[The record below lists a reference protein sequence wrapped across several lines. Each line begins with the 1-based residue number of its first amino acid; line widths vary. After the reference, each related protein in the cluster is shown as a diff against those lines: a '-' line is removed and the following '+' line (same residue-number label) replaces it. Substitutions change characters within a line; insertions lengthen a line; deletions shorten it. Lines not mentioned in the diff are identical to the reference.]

1 METIIVMII
10 TRNMEIGNN
19 SRSRHVDKKRTNN
32 SDTNHQRSI
41 AISKSDNYNTNGNIN
56 HNNGF
61 SNRKNDD
68 KNSRL
73 SNKNTNDSNNNNL

>member
-1 METIIVMII
+1 MII

-19 SRSRHVDKKRTNN
+19 SRSRHVDKKTANN

-41 AISKSDNYNTNGNIN
+41 AISKSDTYNINGNIN

-61 SNRKNDD
+61 S
-68 KNSRL
+68 RL
-73 SNKNTNDSNNNNL
+73 CNKNTNDSNNNDL